1 MKSAKI
7 RRALALLLAAVMT
20 LLTFSGCE
28 QYEPNEVLYVYNWGE
43 YMDETVNEIFEEE
56 TGIKVVYKIYDNNES
71 MYAVLKNS
79 PETYDVVFPSDY
91 MVGRMIEEDLLAE
104 INFENVPNA
113 QYIMEDFKHLNY
125 DPYDRYSIPYTWGTL
140 GILYNTKKV
149 KETPTSWS
157 ALWDEQYKGKILM
170 YNNSRDTL
178 GVALLKDG
186 YSLNTTDEK
195 ELETAA
201 EELIAQKPLLQAY
214 VSDEIFSKMESGS
227 AVMTPAYAGDALSMI
242 GENPDLAFVIP
253 KEGTNRFIDAMCIMK
268 DARNK
273 EAAEK
278 YLNFL
283 CRQDIAEMNRD
294 FTAYSTPQQQV
305 YDALPEE
312 IKNEKAA
319 YPDADTLSRT
329 EIYINLPEETL
340 LLYNSLWNKLK
351 NA

>member
-1 MKSAKI
+1 MKKAKNI
-7 RRALALLLAAVMT
+7 LALLMALSLT
-20 LLTFSGCE
+20 LLSLSGCA

-43 YMDETVNEIFEEE
+43 YMDESVNEIFEQE

-91 MVGRMIEEDLLAE
+91 MVGRMIKEGLLAE
-104 INFENVPNA
+104 INYENVPNA
-113 QYIMEDFKHLNY
+113 QYIMKDFQHLNY
-125 DPYDRYSIPYTWGTL
+125 DPEDRYSIPYTWGTL
-140 GILYNTKKV
+140 GILYNTKYV
-149 KETPTSWS
+149 KEEPASWE
-157 ALWDEQYKGKILM
+157 ALWDAQYAGKILM

-178 GVALLKDG
+178 GVALLKEG
-186 YSLNTTDEK
+186 YSLNTTDEQ
-195 ELETAA
+195 ELKAAA
-201 EELIAQKPLLQAY
+201 EELIEQKPILQAY
-214 VSDEIFSKMESGS
+214 VSDEIFSKMESGA

-242 GENPDLAFVIP
+242 GENPDLAFTIP
-253 KEGTNRFIDAMCIMK
+253 KEGTNRFIDCMCIMK

-283 CRQDIAEMNRD
+283 CREDIAELNRA

-305 YDALPEE
+305 YDSLPEE
-312 IKNEKAA
+312 EQQDPISYPEAA
-319 YPDADTLSRT
+319 VLRRT
-329 EIYINLPEETL
+329 EIYTNLPEETL